1 MPTIRSEFTYQQ
13 YEKQLQ
19 ALAYKI
25 ALEAIQDMNNKEA
38 KFRTKG
44 KEIREIQTDTWHIQ
58 FYSRRVN
65 FSPGRMKKSEWGGDL
80 YFHADWGCEVEEKI
94 YSDGLYNSKIHF
106 DVGEQENLQEKRDM
120 IMEFLAKLMGDIKPE
135 KPAFRFSLQKLVEQ
149 ETPQATA
156 VKS

>member
-19 ALAYKI
+19 ILAYKI

-44 KEIREIQTDTWHIQ
+44 KEIREIQTDKWHLQ

-94 YSDGLYNSKIHF
+94 YSDSLQHNSKIHF
-106 DVGEQENLQEKRDM
+106 DVGEQENLQEKRDT
-120 IMEFLAKLMGDIKPE
+120 IMKFLAELMGDIKPI
-135 KPAFRFSLQKLVEQ
+135 KPDFRFSLKQYVEQ
-149 ETPQATA
+149 KPPE
-156 VKS
+156 S